1 MEIPPYDASSRPC
14 SELLP
19 PCISVGDRQGNR
31 PKGDKPDVAP
41 ATWRVYVD
49 CTPRRVRLA
58 CSLRRVGRRRHESRA
73 ASSSAAADS
82 DHVTGATAFMD
93 FHKPR
98 YTPMSRRRRIYEGK
112 AKVLYEGPEPGTLIQ
127 HFKDDA
133 TAFNAKKHQVIEG
146 KGVLNNRISEYVFQ
160 HLNDIGVPTH
170 FIRRL
175 NMREQLI
182 REVEIIPLE
191 VVVRNVAAGSLS
203 QRLGIEEGTQLPRS
217 IIEFYYKND
226 QLNDPMVSEEHI
238 TAFGWA
244 TPQEID
250 DIMALAIRVND
261 FLTGLF
267 LGIGIRLVD
276 FKMETGRLWENDLM
290 RIVVADELSPDSCRL
305 WDIKSNEKLDK
316 DRFRRDLGGL
326 VEAYAEVA
334 KRLGIMSEGER
345 PQGTGPVLVKG

>member
-1 MEIPPYDASSRPC
+1 MA
-14 SELLP
+14 
-19 PCISVGDRQGNR
+19 
-31 PKGDKPDVAP
+31 
-41 ATWRVYVD
+41 
-49 CTPRRVRLA
+49 
-58 CSLRRVGRRRHESRA
+58 RRRQL
-73 ASSSAAADS
+73 
-82 DHVTGATAFMD
+82 
-93 FHKPR
+93 
-98 YTPMSRRRRIYEGK
+98 YEGK
-112 AKVLYEGPEPGTLIQ
+112 AKILFEGPEPGTLVQ
-127 HFKDDA
+127 YFKDDA
-133 TAFNAKKHQVIEG
+133 SAGNGAKKGIITG
-146 KGVLNNRISEYVFQ
+146 KGVLNNRISEYLMMRL
-160 HLNDIGVPTH
+160 HDIGVPTH
-170 FIRRL
+170 FVRRL

-217 IIEFYYKND
+217 IIEFYHKND
-226 QLNDPMVSEEHI
+226 QLGDPMVSEEHI

-276 FKMETGRLWENDLM
+276 FKMECGRLFENEMM
-290 RIVVADELSPDSCRL
+290 RIIVADEISPDSCRL
-305 WDIKSNEKLDK
+305 WDIKSSEKLDK

-326 VEAYAEVA
+326 LEAYTEVA

-345 PQGTGPVLVKG
+345 PQGSGPVLVKG